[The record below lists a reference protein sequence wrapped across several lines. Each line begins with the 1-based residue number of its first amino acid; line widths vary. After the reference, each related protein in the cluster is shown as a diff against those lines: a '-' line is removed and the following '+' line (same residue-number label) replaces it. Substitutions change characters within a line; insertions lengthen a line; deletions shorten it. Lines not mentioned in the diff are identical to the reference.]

1 MYHRK
6 MSVHLLEVF
15 IRASISR
22 TAFLIALTG
31 CASGQNRLDLT
42 GAGQGLSRITSDK
55 VDELGPTVS
64 ADGRSLLF
72 DTRLLGDAS
81 AVVGVDP
88 SSGARR
94 TVYTPSTS
102 RSEQPAYARQGTF
115 FVYSSNSPGTWSL
128 VRSLSNSPNGAVSI
142 VVSGENAPFVSNP
155 AISPTADRVAFATA
169 IRRVWNLGVANID
182 GSNFTLFGE
191 GSHPAWSPDGKRLAF
206 VRVVKNRA
214 HVFIIDVETGSSVV
228 QVTQGENDNSDPA
241 WSPDGRYIVFTSNR
255 SARKPSR
262 GFETKTNTVR
272 GEFNLFAVQPEGTG
286 LVQLTNGKSATIQ
299 PTWANDGYIY
309 FASNQIGNFDI
320 WRLRPTGE
328 LVSAAQR
335 P

>member
-1 MYHRK
+1 MR
-6 MSVHLLEVF
+6 SLVG
-15 IRASISR
+15 R
-22 TAFLIALTG
+22 TAFLLALIS
-31 CASGQNRLDLT
+31 CASGQRRLDLT
-42 GAGQGLSRITSDK
+42 GAGQGLTRITSDK

-64 ADGRSLLF
+64 ADGTSLLF

-81 AVVGVDP
+81 AIIGVDP

-128 VRSLSNSPNGAVSI
+128 VRSLSNSPNGAISI

-155 AISPTADRVAFATA
+155 DISPSADRVAFATS
-169 IRRVWNLGVANID
+169 IRRVWNIGVAHID

-191 GSHPAWSPDGKRLAF
+191 GSHPKWSPDGKRLAF
-206 VRVVKNRA
+206 VRVVNDRA
-214 HVFIIDVETGSSVV
+214 HIFIIDVETGSSVV

-255 SARKPSR
+255 SAHKAPR
-262 GFETKTNTVR
+262 GFDAQTNNVR
-272 GEFNLFAVQPEGTG
+272 GEFNLFAVHPDGTG
-286 LVQLTNGKSATIQ
+286 LVQLTSGTSASIQ

-309 FASNQIGNFDI
+309 FASNQVGNFDI

-328 LVSAAQR
+328 LLKQ
-335 P
+335 